1 MAPSSDNG
9 SHGLRNAGDD
19 AFQLTVDYL
28 KQEVVDPLRGLG
40 RFLYM
45 GIAGSFFLAFGLLL
59 MLLGVLR
66 LLQTETG
73 TRADRGLVVGAV
85 RGDGGAGHRRDR
97 RGGTAHSGRAGAGQ
111 AARRRRPARRKRDRR
126 TGGNELMA
134 GTTTRAGS
142 NGRLITR
149 EDLQAAYSQVMGE
162 GEATA
167 RAAAPRGLAV
177 AGAVGI
183 LLLTLAFLAGRRRG
197 RAKSAVVEIRR
208 L

>member
-28 KQEVVDPLRGLG
+28 KQEVVEPLRGLG

-59 MLLGVLR
+59 ILLGVLR

-73 TRADRGLVVGAV
+73 TALDGDWSWVPYAVVVVLGIAV
-85 RGDGGAGHRRDR
+85 IAVAALRIQAGPGQRKLPEVIARRESERDR
-97 RGGTAHSGRAGAGQ
+97 S
-111 AARRRRPARRKRDRR
+111 

-177 AGAVGI
+177 AGALGI

>member
-1 MAPSSDNG
+1 
-9 SHGLRNAGDD
+9 
-19 AFQLTVDYL
+19 
-28 KQEVVDPLRGLG
+28 
-40 RFLYM
+40 M

-59 MLLGVLR
+59 ILLGVLR

-73 TRADRGLVVGAV
+73 TALDRDWSWVPYAVTVVLGVAV
-85 RGDGGAGHRRDR
+85 IAVAALRIQAGP
-97 RGGTAHSGRAGAGQ
+97 GQAQ
-111 AARRRRPARRKRDRR
+111 AARGHRPARSERDRR
-126 TGGNELMA
+126 TGGSELMA